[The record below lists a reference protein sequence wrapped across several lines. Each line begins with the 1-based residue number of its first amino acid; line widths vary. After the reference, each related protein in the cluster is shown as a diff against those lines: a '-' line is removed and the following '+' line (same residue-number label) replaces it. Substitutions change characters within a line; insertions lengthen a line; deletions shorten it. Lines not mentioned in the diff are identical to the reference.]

1 MPAQPL
7 SIAITGANSGIGLRA
22 ACQLAAAGHRVYALC
37 RSPERGA
44 AALDRINR
52 GATTPARLIMVD
64 LADRATI
71 SGAAAQLAEQTRQ
84 LDVLI
89 NNAAVFDQT
98 IRSAQFTKDGHEL
111 FWATNHLGPFQLT
124 AELSPLLAAAAKP
137 RVIFVASKGLITMP
151 RIKLAFDQ
159 LDDPTAFTPTKAY
172 YRAKLAQIMTAYTL
186 ALRSAG
192 GVDVACIRVPAVR
205 LDDERIS
212 SPLLRLLYAPK
223 RRMAAPP
230 ERIAALYS
238 RIALR
243 EENWMAAAVPGDD
256 ERSRLHGLYL
266 DEAARP
272 VTAPRSAYDPAARE
286 RLWQVSQDATGNLNW
301 PWTG

>member
-1 MPAQPL
+1 MSSHPL

-22 ACQLAAAGHRVYALC
+22 ACQLSAAGHLVYALC

-52 GATTPARLIMVD
+52 VAKTPARLVVVD
-64 LADRATI
+64 LADRVAI
-71 SGAAAQLAEQTRQ
+71 SNAAQHLAAESAR

-98 IRSAQFTKDGHEL
+98 LRTAQFTKDGHEL

-124 AELSPLLAAAAKP
+124 AEISQLLATAEKP

-151 RIKLAFDQ
+151 RIKIAFDR
-159 LDDPTAFTPTKAY
+159 LDDAAAYTPTKAY
-172 YRAKLAQIMTAYTL
+172 YHAKLAQIMTAYTL
-186 ALRSAG
+186 AVRSHG
-192 GVDVACIRVPAVR
+192 ELDVACIRVPAVR

-223 RRMAAPP
+223 RRLAAPP
-230 ERIAALYS
+230 ERIAALYAQ
-238 RIALR
+238 IALR
-243 EENWMAAAVPGDD
+243 EERWTAATGPTVD
-256 ERSRLHGLYL
+256 EASRLRGIYL
-266 DEAARP
+266 DENARP
-272 VTAPRSAYDPAARE
+272 VAAPRFAYDPAARE
-286 RLWQVSQDATGNLNW
+286 RLWRVSQEATGNPRW
-301 PWTG
+301 AWTE

>member
-1 MPAQPL
+1 MPAQSL

-52 GATTPARLIMVD
+52 GATTPARLIVVD
-64 LADRATI
+64 LADRASI
-71 SGAAAQLAEQTRQ
+71 SGAAAQLAERTRE

-124 AELSPLLAAAAKP
+124 AELSPLCAAAAKP
-137 RVIFVASKGLITMP
+137 RVIFVASKGLVTMP
-151 RIKLAFDQ
+151 RIKLALEQ
-159 LDDPTAFTPTKAY
+159 LDDPAAFTPTKAY
-172 YRAKLAQIMTAYTL
+172 YRAKLAQIMTAFTL
-186 ALRSAG
+186 ALRSSG
-192 GVDVACIRVPAVR
+192 DLDVACLRVPAVR
-205 LDDERIS
+205 LDDKRIS

-230 ERIAALYS
+230 ERVAALYT
-238 RIALR
+238 RLALR
-243 EENWMAAAVPGDD
+243 EENWTVAALPGND
-256 ERSRLHGLYL
+256 ERSRLHGIYI

-272 VTAPRSAYDPAARE
+272 VAAPRSAYDPATRE
-286 RLWQVSQDATGNLNW
+286 RLWQLSQHATGNPTW
-301 PWTG
+301 ARTG